1 MTAIYNLSAL
11 ALGLAAWIIA
21 FCLIFGNRQH
31 PWFMLTSFACMGSAM
46 VIEYYELRH
55 RIALGDLSAI
65 MDIYP
70 TMAWVT
76 LVLLVVTVAL
86 NAIALVRNQK

>member
-46 VIEYYELRH
+46 VIEY
-55 RIALGDLSAI
+55 
-65 MDIYP
+65 
-70 TMAWVT
+70 
-76 LVLLVVTVAL
+76 
-86 NAIALVRNQK
+86 